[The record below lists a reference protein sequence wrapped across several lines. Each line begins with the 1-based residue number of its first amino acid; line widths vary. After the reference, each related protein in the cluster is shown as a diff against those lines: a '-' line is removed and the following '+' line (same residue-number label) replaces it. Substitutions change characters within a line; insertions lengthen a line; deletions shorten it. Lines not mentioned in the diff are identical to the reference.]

1 MWINVQNEQSIKSL
15 CIMSW
20 KNSPL
25 RHVTPKRPVPGSN
38 NSIHSQDSSPN
49 TCKFHRV
56 LARVRTN
63 RMFMVRGS
71 RLMISFAFKV
81 IFFIWK
87 QFHVDLTWSDYSM
100 NKCNMKW
107 TSHHCKFAIHEV
119 SFYPRLKVV
128 LLKLLSIHDGAVAMM
143 DLDIIPQYMWFE
155 MWSNNNIPIIISYL
169 YITIFQLFRVST
181 TGHFKKA
188 SRWPTA
194 YPSEFKE
201 NVSCNSGFCLVMK
214 IGD

>member
-1 MWINVQNEQSIKSL
+1 MYKNEQSIKSL
-15 CIMSW
+15 WIMSW

-38 NSIHSQDSSPN
+38 ISIHSQDSSPN

-143 DLDIIPQYMWFE
+143 DLDIMPQYMWFE
-155 MWSNNNIPIIISYL
+155 MWSN
-169 YITIFQLFRVST
+169 QT
-181 TGHFKKA
+181 TTSPWLSVICTSQFSNCSVFLLPAILTRLPDDQQRTHQN
-188 SRWPTA
+188 
-194 YPSEFKE
+194 FKE